1 MTTTTRTETTMKA
14 IVANR
19 YGGPEVLEE
28 TELATPEV
36 GDDQVLVAV
45 KAVGLNAAD
54 WHYLRGEPYLARL
67 SFGLRKP
74 KRPIQGIDIAG
85 VVEQVGSEVTR
96 FQPGD
101 EVYGETGG
109 GLAEFVA
116 TSEKNLA
123 IKPSNSSFEE
133 AAAIPIAGLTA
144 LQGLRDHGSME
155 AGDKVLI
162 NGASGGVGTFAVQ
175 IAKAMGGH
183 VTAVCSTRNVEQA
196 RALGADE
203 VIDYTKEDFAQRSD
217 RYDVILEIV
226 GDRKRTQMR
235 KLLTTD
241 GTCVMIGAKGMGNWI
256 APLTY
261 MAKNALTS
269 QVTGM
274 LAKATPEDLKVLAD
288 MIEVG
293 DLTPA
298 VEKAYPMSEV
308 AAAMAHVDDGHARGK
323 VVVTI

>member
-1 MTTTTRTETTMKA
+1 METTTRTETTMKA

-28 TELATPEV
+28 AELPTPEV
-36 GDDQVLVAV
+36 GDDQVLVRG

-67 SFGLRKP
+67 SFGIRKP
-74 KRPIQGIDIAG
+74 KRTIQGIDIAG
-85 VVEQVGSEVTR
+85 VVEEVGSEVTR
-96 FQPGD
+96 FKPGD

-116 TSEKNLA
+116 TSEQNLGH
-123 IKPSNSSFEE
+123 KPSNSSFEE

-144 LQGLRDHGSME
+144 LQGLRDHGAME

-175 IAKAMGGH
+175 IAKALGGH

-196 RALGADE
+196 KALGADE
-203 VIDYTKEDFAQRSD
+203 VVDYTKEDFTQKAD

-226 GDRKRTQMR
+226 GDRKPTQMR
-235 KLLTTD
+235 KLLTSD
-241 GTCVMIGAKGMGNWI
+241 GTCVMIGAKDMGDWI
-256 APLTY
+256 GPLTY
-261 MAKNALTS
+261 MAKNALTR

-274 LAKATPEDLKVLAD
+274 LAKQTPEDLELLAD
-288 MIEVG
+288 MIEAG
-293 DLTPA
+293 ELTPV
-298 VEKAYPMSEV
+298 VEKAYPMAEA

-323 VVVTI
+323 IVVTV